1 MTKTEFIESLNESR
15 NYIYTNDLLS
25 SYFVGGNCIGKR
37 RSEGEP
43 RPDRGRILIITERFS
58 GDDSYML
65 KPFGW
70 YDEMYFEMRD
80 IKNDDSVRMY
90 TSNGDGIV
98 NEYLLFLEDLSIWD
112 GPLPVLE
119 K

>member
-1 MTKTEFIESLNESR
+1 MTKKEFIENLDESR

-25 SYFVGGNCIGKR
+25 SYFVARNCIGKR
-37 RSEGEP
+37 RSPGEP

-58 GDDSYML
+58 GDGSYKL
-65 KPFGW
+65 KPYGW
-70 YDEMYFEMRD
+70 YDEMYFELSD
-80 IKNDDSVRMY
+80 IKDDDSVLMY

-98 NEYLLFLEDLSIWD
+98 NEYLMFLEDLIIWD
-112 GPLPVLE
+112 GPLPELE

>member
-1 MTKTEFIESLNESR
+1 MTKKEFIEGLDESR
-15 NYIYTNDLLS
+15 NYIYVNELLS

-37 RSEGEP
+37 RSPGEQ

-58 GDDSYML
+58 GGGSYKL
-65 KPFGW
+65 KPYGW
-70 YDEMYFEMRD
+70 YDEMYFELRD
-80 IKNDDSVRMY
+80 IKDDDSVLMY

-98 NEYLLFLEDLSIWD
+98 NEYLLFLEDLIIWD
-112 GPLPVLE
+112 GPLPELE